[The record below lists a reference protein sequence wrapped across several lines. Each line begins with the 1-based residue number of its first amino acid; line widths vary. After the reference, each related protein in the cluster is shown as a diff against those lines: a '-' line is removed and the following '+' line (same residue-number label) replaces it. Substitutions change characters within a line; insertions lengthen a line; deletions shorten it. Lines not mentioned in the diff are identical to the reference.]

1 MCGLNSGEKASGA
14 TRDVLAATRVLH
26 DRACRSR
33 CTGDNSDCAMRSP
46 SYSMHHMSQ
55 DSSTSLTR
63 AIAILVAL
71 GSPDVAGGHGI
82 GVVQIAK
89 LIGREKSQV
98 SRALK
103 TLADAGLVL
112 RDPETLQYR
121 LGWRFFTLAASAVDQ
136 HLLALAPT
144 VLRQLV
150 ARVHEGAHLSVLEGR
165 QVLTLMSE
173 RPGRAIQAAGWVGRA
188 APMHCTSA
196 GRALLFDYS
205 DDDVRSLFGEEGLTP
220 AGPHAPRDIDDLLG
234 RLREARHAGYVV
246 IDEEFEPGLVA
257 VAAPVRDFRGR
268 VTAALNISVPKFRAA
283 EFLPTGGRE
292 VKAAAD
298 HLSRALA
305 ATPPAPDE
313 ANVTPSV
320 SNDNRRK
327 L

>member
-1 MCGLNSGEKASGA
+1 MA
-14 TRDVLAATRVLH
+14 
-26 DRACRSR
+26 
-33 CTGDNSDCAMRSP
+33 
-46 SYSMHHMSQ
+46 Q

-63 AIAILVAL
+63 AIAILFTL

-82 GVVQIAK
+82 GVMQIAK
-89 LIGREKSQV
+89 IIGREKSQV
-98 SRALK
+98 SRTLK
-103 TLADAGLVL
+103 TLAEAGLVL
-112 RDPETLQYR
+112 RDPETMQYR

-136 HLLALAPT
+136 HLLAVAPT

-173 RPGRAIQAAGWVGRA
+173 SPGRAIQAAGWVGRA

-196 GRALLFDYS
+196 GRALLFDHS
-205 DDDVRSLFGEEGLTP
+205 DDEVREMFAEEGLSP
-220 AGPHAPRDIDDLLG
+220 AGPRAPRNVEELLA
-234 RLREARHAGYVV
+234 RLHEARQVGYVV

-257 VAAPVRDFRGR
+257 VAAPVRDFRGK
-268 VTAALNISVPKFRAA
+268 VTAAVNISVPKFRAA

-298 HLSRALA
+298 YLSRALA
-305 ATPPAPDE
+305 ATPPVPGE
-313 ANVTPSV
+313 ATVDSTITENK
-320 SNDNRRK
+320 RRN